1 MWEADLLLHEL
12 LFSSLDSSVPQ
23 FSVRMEML
31 YICAVQY
38 GDWWSPVAL
47 ESPKCVNDTEESKF

>member
-1 MWEADLLLHEL
+1 MWEADLLHGL
-12 LFSSLDSSVPQ
+12 LLSSLDSSVQQ

-38 GDWWSPVAL
+38 GD
-47 ESPKCVNDTEESKF
+47 C